1 MFEVTTDYL
10 NRLKNWKVEKL
21 IVKVTMTKG
30 KTWCGRY
37 DYAFARV
44 AGVNIAVSKLGSY
57 KTRYASYCKEVLDH
71 NGSNYVEDAGSNKW
85 ARVHIKEGAEFTI
98 EVKTGTLSRTLSRI
112 NKFAEV
118 MYVRCAD

>member
-1 MFEVTTDYL
+1 MFEVTKDYL
-10 NRLKNWKVEKL
+10 SQLKCWKVEKL
-21 IVKVTMTKG
+21 IVKITMTEG
-30 KTWCGRY
+30 KTWCGLY

-57 KTRYASYCKEVLDH
+57 KTRYATYCKEVIDH

-85 ARVHIKEGAEFTI
+85 ARVYIKEGAEFTI
-98 EVKTGTLSRTLSRI
+98 EVKTETLSRTLSRI

-118 MYVRCAD
+118 TFMGFAA